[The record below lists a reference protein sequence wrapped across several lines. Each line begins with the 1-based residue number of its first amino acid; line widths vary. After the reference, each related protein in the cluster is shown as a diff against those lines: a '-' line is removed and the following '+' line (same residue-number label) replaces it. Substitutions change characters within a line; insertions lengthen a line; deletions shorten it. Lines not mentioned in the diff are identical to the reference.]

1 MYNLDV
7 NFLKDRDLGGSSSQG
22 TLPTKKLNIEI
33 GEMVPLIAGA
43 VVMVLLPVL
52 AFSWLLALEDLTAKT
67 QEEIE
72 NIKQEIQ
79 GLEAKRARVKDL
91 EARLNTLKQESRAL
105 VSVFDHIKS
114 WSAILQDISDRT
126 PVRVQIDSIAQ
137 DGSGLLQIDGMAASY
152 EDVTD
157 FVLTLKESKFFQAT
171 NIELKSAR
179 LTSNPS
185 QLDYTQSEKGITLV
199 VELPQVVEY
208 KIEAELSQT
217 PASDL
222 LPELEQKGAVGL
234 VNRIKILKE
243 KGLLQ

>member
-7 NFLKDRDLGGSSSQG
+7 NFLKDRSLDGSSSQG
-22 TLPTKKLNIEI
+22 KLPTQKLNIEI

-52 AFSWLLALEDLTAKT
+52 TYSWSSYLKHLTARTEK
-67 QEEIE
+67 EIT

-79 GLEAKRARVKDL
+79 GLEAKRATVKEL
-91 EARLNTLKQESRAL
+91 EERLNTLKQESRAL
-105 VSVFDHIKS
+105 VSVFDRIKP

-126 PVRVQIDSIAQ
+126 PDRVQIDSITQ
-137 DGSGLLQIDGMAASY
+137 DTSGLLQIDGMAASY

-157 FVLTLKESKFFQAT
+157 FVLTLKESEFLQGA

-185 QLDYTQSEKGITLV
+185 QLDYTQSEEGIT
-199 VELPQVVEY
+199 VEVEFPQVVEY

-217 PASDL
+217 PASEL
-222 LPELEQKGAVGL
+222 LRELEQKGAVGL
-234 VNRIKILKE
+234 VNRINTLKE
-243 KGLLQ
+243 KGLVQ

>member
-7 NFLKDRDLGGSSSQG
+7 NFLKDRGLGGSSSQG
-22 TLPTKKLNIEI
+22 KLPTLKLNIEI

-52 AFSWLLALEDLTAKT
+52 AFSWLLALKALTAKT
-67 QEEIE
+67 QKDIQNIE
-72 NIKQEIQ
+72 QNIKD
-79 GLEAKRARVKDL
+79 LEAKRATVKKL
-91 EARLNTLKQESRAL
+91 EERLNTLKQESRAL
-105 VSVFDHIKS
+105 VSVFDRIKP

-126 PVRVQIDSIAQ
+126 PVSVQIDSIQ
-137 DGSGLLQIDGMAASY
+137 DTSGLLQIDGMAASY

-157 FVLTLKESKFFQAT
+157 FVLTLKESKFFLAT

-185 QLDYTQSEKGITLV
+185 QLDYNSVVEGITLE

-208 KIEAELSQT
+208 QIEAELSET
-217 PASDL
+217 PASEL
-222 LPELEQKGAVGL
+222 LRELEQKGAVGL
-234 VNRIKILKE
+234 VNRIKTLKE
-243 KGLLQ
+243 QELLQ